1 MSFSRHAFRRI
12 RGRSLFP
19 VSATGFERAKP
30 DSQIQDSNPKEQDM
44 TEESTQSGL
53 SDTAASG
60 LAYITIIPAIVF
72 LVVAPYNQN
81 STIRFHAWQSIFLGI
96 AWFAISLVAIIPILG
111 WLVFA
116 VGSLTLFVVWI
127 MCILKAFQG
136 GKFVVPVLGP
146 LAAKQAGI

>member
-1 MSFSRHAFRRI
+1 M
-12 RGRSLFP
+12 P
-19 VSATGFERAKP
+19 DEVSQT
-30 DSQIQDSNPKEQDM
+30 
-44 TEESTQSGL
+44 GL

-60 LAYITIIPAIVF
+60 LAYITIVPAIIF

-81 STIRFHAWQSIFLGI
+81 STIRFHSWQSIFLGI

-127 MCILKAFQG
+127 LCILKAFQG
-136 GKFVVPVLGP
+136 GKFVVPIIGP
-146 LAAKQAGI
+146 LAAKQAGL